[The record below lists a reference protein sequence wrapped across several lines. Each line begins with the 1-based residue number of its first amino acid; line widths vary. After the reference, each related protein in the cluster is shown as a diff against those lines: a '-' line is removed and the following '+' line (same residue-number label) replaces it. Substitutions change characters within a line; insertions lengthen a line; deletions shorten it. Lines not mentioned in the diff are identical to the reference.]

1 MLQRRFDVA
10 IRRRYPTLLWS
21 CHIVGVET
29 SDDIANT
36 TSLQR
41 LIMTSLYE
49 TLKRRRFCNVGPLF
63 HHNYMATS
71 ERRWIAT
78 SQQRCNDVFVSTR
91 NVSINSQN
99 DGHVCLNMV
108 EKRVCHPSKLL
119 FVRGSS
125 FKTRL
130 CIFHNSAAF
139 VDPSQLSNVISLK
152 IIKNRVLIN
161 TTMVTK
167 FIES

>member
-130 CIFHNSAAF
+130 CIFHNSWG
-139 VDPSQLSNVISLK
+139 K
-152 IIKNRVLIN
+152 IGSRRRPLLNSP
-161 TTMVTK
+161 M
-167 FIES
+167 